1 MRFGIHSGDT
11 TAGILRGAKPRF
23 ELFGDTI
30 NTASRMESMGLPGK
44 IQLSADTAGLIN
56 RDGKSHWLTKRDTTI
71 TAKGKGEMQT
81 YWAEPARRVSFTD
94 TQVRNSLVRSSEGS
108 SFFDSTAEGT
118 AEEES
123 PEEPSKGALES
134 EAVDGTENEF
144 NRDFDSI
151 QIDLDPDG
159 YDPVFLKLIS
169 RESSANGRNV

>member
-30 NTASRMESMGLPGK
+30 NTASRMESTGLPGK
-44 IQLSADTAGLIN
+44 IQLSANTAELII
-56 RDGKSHWLTKRDTTI
+56 RDGKSQWLTKRDTTI

-94 TQVRNSLVRSSEGS
+94 SQVRNSLAKSSKGS
-108 SFFDSTAEGT
+108 SLFDLTAEGT

-123 PEEPSKGALES
+123 PEEPSKGAS
-134 EAVDGTENEF
+134 VVEAVDGRENEF
-144 NRDFDSI
+144 NREVDSI
-151 QIDLDPDG
+151 QVELDPEG

-169 RESSANGRNV
+169 RD

>member
-30 NTASRMESMGLPGK
+30 NTASRMESTGLPGK
-44 IQLSADTAGLIN
+44 IQLSANTAELII
-56 RDGKSHWLTKRDTTI
+56 RDGKSQWLTKRDTTI

-94 TQVRNSLVRSSEGS
+94 SQVRNSLAKS
-108 SFFDSTAEGT
+108 
-118 AEEES
+118 
-123 PEEPSKGALES
+123 SKGLSLSVVES
-134 EAVDGTENEF
+134 VDGRENEF
-144 NRDFDSI
+144 NREVDSI
-151 QIDLDPDG
+151 QVELDPEG

-169 RESSANGRNV
+169 RD

>member
-30 NTASRMESMGLPGK
+30 NTASRMESTGLPGK
-44 IQLSADTAGLIN
+44 IQLSANTAELII
-56 RDGKSHWLTKRDTTI
+56 RDGKSQWLTKRDTTI

-94 TQVRNSLVRSSEGS
+94 SQVRNSLARSSKGS
-108 SFFDSTAEGT
+108 SLFDLTAEGT
-118 AEEES
+118 AEE
-123 PEEPSKGALES
+123 
-134 EAVDGTENEF
+134 AVDGRENEF
-144 NRDFDSI
+144 NREVDSI
-151 QIDLDPDG
+151 QVELDPEG

-169 RESSANGRNV
+169 RD